1 LDATA
6 NEKESSLPVESS
18 TRVCGA
24 KVRHGKTSPYVAI
37 GFVVSSDGTRS
48 CAQAVM
54 SGGISIRFV
63 DFAALSFDFD
73 VVRFILVRAFLVRD
87 WCGW

>member
-6 NEKESSLPVESS
+6 KEKEGSSPVESAA
-18 TRVCGA
+18 RVCGA
-24 KVRHGKTSPYVAI
+24 KVRHGQTSPYFAI
-37 GFVVSSDGTRS
+37 GFVMSSDGTRS
-48 CAQAVM
+48 CAQTVM

-73 VVRFILVRAFLVRD
+73 VVRFILARAFLVRN